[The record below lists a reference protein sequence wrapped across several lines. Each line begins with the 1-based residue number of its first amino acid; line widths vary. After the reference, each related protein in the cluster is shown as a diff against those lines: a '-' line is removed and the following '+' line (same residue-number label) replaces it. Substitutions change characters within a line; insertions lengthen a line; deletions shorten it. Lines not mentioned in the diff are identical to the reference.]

1 MASMLD
7 GLLDLQPEEIE
18 TKRREEEEEEESK

>member
-1 MASMLD
+1 MLD